1 MQSMEIKILE
11 LMDMKAKF
19 ILSGAKPEI
28 ANALRRCLMAEV
40 PKMAI
45 ETVEFHLGPIRD
57 EEGSEYESVSP
68 LFDEIIAHRLG
79 LVPIPTDLD
88 IFTYKEKCT
97 CGAEGCPNCTIMY
110 SMNKKGP
117 SEVYSGDLEPLGGP
131 ELRVKDE
138 LIPIVKLGPG
148 QAILVYASAELGTAK
163 RHAKWQ
169 VTSGV
174 GYKYFP
180 KVVINPAKCDM
191 GDACIKACPRGV
203 IGKKDGKTVVVD
215 PEACTL
221 CLACVEACVTRAISV
236 EGDKSKFIFEFE
248 TDGSLTAQKTLL
260 KALEILEGKFDEFK
274 ELVSTLET

>member
-1 MQSMEIKILE
+1 MEIKILE
-11 LMDMKAKF
+11 LMDTKARF
-19 ILSGAKPEI
+19 VLLNAKPEI

-57 EEGSEYESVSP
+57 EEGNEYESVSP

-88 IFTYKEKCT
+88 MFTYKEKCT
-97 CGAEGCPNCTIMY
+97 CGGEGCPNCTIMY
-110 SMNKKGP
+110 SLNKKGA

-148 QAILVYASAELGTAK
+148 QAILVYASAQLGTAK
-163 RHAKWQ
+163 KHAKYQ

-174 GYKYFP
+174 GYKYYP
-180 KVVINPAKCDM
+180 KVVIDHSKCDM
-191 GDACIKACPRGV
+191 GDACIKVCPRGV
-203 IGKKDGKTVVVD
+203 IGKKDGKTTVVD
-215 PEACTL
+215 A
-221 CLACVEACVTRAISV
+221 EACVLCQTCVDACVTKAISID
-236 EGDKSKFIFEFE
+236 GDKSKFIFEFE
-248 TDGSLTAQKTLL
+248 TDGSLTAQETLL
-260 KALEILEGKFDEFK
+260 KALEILEGKFDEFR
-274 ELVSTLET
+274 ELVSTLEN